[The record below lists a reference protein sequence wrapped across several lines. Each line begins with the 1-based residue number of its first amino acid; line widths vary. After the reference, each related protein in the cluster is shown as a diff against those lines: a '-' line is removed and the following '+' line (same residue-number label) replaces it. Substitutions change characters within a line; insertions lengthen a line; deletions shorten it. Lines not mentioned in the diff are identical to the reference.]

1 MILPSSAQEWERA
14 NDYFRDHL
22 HRNNKEINDIQ
33 NKICEYFSETH
44 GQVKD
49 KEINEY
55 ENWTKNQ
62 LKNHLKLLKSQNLKP
77 VEKIK
82 RVSRVL
88 QKRYKQRSG
97 TGFDHQTGF
106 YKNYWK
112 FVKKYLNRRVKKL
125 NQPSTKLIVN
135 NTLGNYCL
143 RKTIIKLLTL
153 HYG

>member
-1 MILPSSAQEWERA
+1 MPSSAQEWERA

-33 NKICEYFSETH
+33 NKIYEYFSETH

-55 ENWTKNQ
+55 ENWTKSQ

-97 TGFDHQTGF
+97 TGFDHQ
-106 YKNYWK
+106 NW
-112 FVKKYLNRRVKKL
+112 VL
-125 NQPSTKLIVN
+125 Q
-135 NTLGNYCL
+135 
-143 RKTIIKLLTL
+143 KLLEIL
-153 HYG
+153 